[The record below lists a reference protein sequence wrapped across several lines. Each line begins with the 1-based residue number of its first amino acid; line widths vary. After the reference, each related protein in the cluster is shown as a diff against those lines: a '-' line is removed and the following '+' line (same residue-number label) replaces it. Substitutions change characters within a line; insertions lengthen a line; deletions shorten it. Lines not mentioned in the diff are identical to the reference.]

1 MEKIISEYINKLNGE
16 VKACWLTTATECKE
30 FGDNV
35 GKAYS
40 EGVAAGIDIAL
51 ELLDKMTEEE
61 LKRMAANMEEKKDD

>member
-16 VKACWLTTATECKE
+16 VKNVWLTTATECKE

-40 EGVAAGIDIAL
+40 EGVAAGIDISL
-51 ELLDKMTEEE
+51 ELLNELMEEE
-61 LKRMAANMEEKKDD
+61 LKRMAANMEEEKDD